1 MDYHIKHDLYREKR
15 CGVPEIVLGSG
26 KTPEDLRETV
36 RIFLADS
43 GRVIVTRIDGD
54 VARDILSHIDARKF
68 TTYHSEKGRVLV
80 IRRKNYRIK
89 KIGTVGIITAGTSD
103 IAVAEE
109 AGVLAEE
116 LGCEVLREYDVGIAG
131 IHRLFPAIEGMK
143 KASALIVIA
152 GMEGALPSVVSGLV
166 DVPVVGVP
174 SSVGYGVGAGGK
186 TALFTMLNSCTPLA
200 VVNIDNGCG
209 AAVLAHQ
216 ILRSGSRG
224 RSK

>member
-1 MDYHIKHDLYREKR
+1 
-15 CGVPEIVLGSG
+15 PEIVLGSG
-26 KTPEDLRETV
+26 KTAEDLRETV

-43 GRVIVTRIDGD
+43 GRVMVTRIDGD
-54 VARDILSHIDARKF
+54 VARDILSHIDGRKF
-68 TTYHSEKGRVLV
+68 TTCHSEKGRVLV

-109 AGVLAEE
+109 ARVLAEE

-166 DVPVVGVP
+166 DVPVIGVP

-216 ILRSGSRG
+216 ILRTGSRG
-224 RSK
+224 GSK